1 MQKSRMTILNKD
13 GFKLPYLGRPKFIE
27 LMKMGLEFERGR
39 NIFYIRNLN
48 RAEEIKDSLSEILN
62 QEIAFLQTC
71 LICGKEFL
79 CLECKYYEMCSS
91 RDLPFHC
98 VCKNCS
104 IQSDLY
110 DRYVKKTKDEQIRN
124 NLKL

>member
-1 MQKSRMTILNKD
+1 MQKSKKILNKD
-13 GFKLPYLGRPKFIE
+13 GFKLPYLGRTKFIE
-27 LMKMGLEFERGR
+27 LMKMGLEFERER
-39 NIFYIRNLN
+39 NIFYIRDLN
-48 RAEEIKDSLSEILN
+48 RAEEIKDSISEILN

-79 CLECKYYEMCSS
+79 CLECKYYETCSS

-110 DRYVKKTKDEQIRN
+110 DRYVKKTKEAQIRN
-124 NLKL
+124 DLKL